1 MIRYGISDVAQR
13 PEDAH
18 HHDDQER
25 DRDQGLEEP
34 EDDPEGEL
42 ERDDRDGDEDDPG
55 EDASAEATTSGFIH
69 DMRVP
74 RSRKG
79 QTPFASARAAAVAAS
94 RPARRR
100 RARR

>member
-25 DRDQGLEEP
+25 DRDQGLDEP

-74 RSRKG
+74 RSRRG
-79 QTPFASARAAAVAAS
+79 SDPFRFGASGGGRSLAAGEAETGE
-94 RPARRR
+94 
-100 RARR
+100 